1 VPPFEQFRL
10 LIIGA
15 DLEANHRVAEAAAKT
30 RRFPFIL
37 EMTDG
42 RFALEHIWDCI
53 EETREPLPDIVVM
66 DFQLAGLDGVQFT
79 RELRRYA
86 ETRDIFMAFLAGAG
100 GALEQD
106 AAESA
111 GCDFFLHRP
120 AEATDL
126 SAALISIA
134 NRCTAKANVPARFL
148 D

>member
-10 LIIGA
+10 MIIGA
-15 DLEANHRVAEAAAKT
+15 DLEANRRVAEAAAKT
-30 RRFPFIL
+30 RRFPFIR
-37 EMTDG
+37 EMSDG

-53 EETREPLPDIVVM
+53 ADAREPLPDIMVV
-66 DFQLAGLDGVQFT
+66 DFQLAGLNGVQLT

-86 ETRDIFMAFLAGAG
+86 ETRDIFIAFLTGDG

-120 AEATDL
+120 AEVTDL
-126 SAALISIA
+126 SATLISIA
-134 NRCTAKANVPARFL
+134 NRCAAKANVPARFL
-148 D
+148 N